1 MRLTRLLWLILAA
14 VLGLALALAIAGGN
28 QLGGFAGHGVLATGS
43 TVGGPS
49 PPPHPNV

>member
-1 MRLTRLLWLILAA
+1 MARRLLVLAILAA
-14 VLGLALALAIAGGN
+14 LSATAGG
-28 QLGGFAGHGVLATGS
+28 LPVVPGHAALVTVITATGS

>member
-1 MRLTRLLWLILAA
+1 MIRRLVALAFLLGALTAA
-14 VLGLALALAIAGGN
+14 VGPASAPVLLD
-28 QLGGFAGHGVLATGS
+28 VLATGS

>member
-1 MRLTRLLWLILAA
+1 MSVRKLAA
-14 VLGLALALAIAGGN
+14 RLGLLGAAALML
-28 QLGGFAGHGVLATGS
+28 LGGGLGTGVTTSVAATGS